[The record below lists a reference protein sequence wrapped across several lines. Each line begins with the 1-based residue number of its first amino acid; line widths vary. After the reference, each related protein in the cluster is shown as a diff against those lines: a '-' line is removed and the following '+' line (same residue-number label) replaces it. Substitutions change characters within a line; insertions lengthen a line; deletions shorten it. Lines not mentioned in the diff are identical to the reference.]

1 MIIIVS
7 NRNVETVDPHSNDI
21 EVGDEKLFGDDFNAQ
36 GGPNELRVANAVY
49 ENESWKVSLLPDTKD
64 DNSPP
69 ASETLF
75 KKTLSEM
82 RDKKISKSWVVF
94 IHGFNQ
100 SFEKNLKKC
109 KEVEGYGVNVL
120 AFSWPSN
127 PGPNGGFFKAIKNKR
142 EEYRKARGN
151 ARLSVTA
158 TDRFMGKI
166 VNYIQE
172 STNEN
177 CRISVNLLIHS
188 LGNYLFQRSFEEQVF
203 SNDLRVFDN
212 IILHQADVDHENHKN
227 WVDCLNDAKRVY
239 ITINLHDQVLK
250 VSTMV
255 NGRRLGNTPYRLE
268 GKLPTYFDFTYG
280 KDVETRHRLWKPSLN
295 NAVIKEFFKR
305 VLKGKQAETIKGLVF
320 NEAIQAYQ
328 LEERPGESFT
338 SD

>member
-7 NRNVETVDPHSNDI
+7 NRNVETVDPDSNEI
-21 EVGDEKLFGDDFNAQ
+21 EVGDENIFGDDFNTQ
-36 GGPNELRVANAVY
+36 GGPNELRVASAVC
-49 ENESWKVSLLPDTKD
+49 ENDNWKVSLLPDTKD

-75 KKTLSEM
+75 QKTLSEM

-109 KEVEGYGVNVL
+109 KEIEDYGVNVL

-142 EEYRKARGN
+142 EEYRKARAN

-172 STNEN
+172 STNED

-212 IILHQADVDHENHKN
+212 IIMHQADVDHENHHK
-227 WVDCLNDAKRVY
+227 WVDCLSDAKRVY

-268 GKLPTYFDFTYG
+268 GKLPVYFDFTYG
-280 KDVETRHRLWKPSLN
+280 EDVGSKHRLWRPSLN
-295 NAVIKEFFKR
+295 NTVIKEFFKR
-305 VLKGKQAETIKGLVF
+305 VLKGKQAETINGLVF
-320 NEAIQAYQ
+320 NESIQAYQ
-328 LEERPGESFT
+328 LEKRPDESFT